1 MELKEFVKKVLNDL
15 VQGVEEARSIS
26 PRDMHLYDKEN
37 KTVEFDIAV
46 TVEDV
51 DKLSGK
57 AGIRVLQFVE
67 TGGDVTKE
75 IKNST
80 VSRVKF
86 GVYIEGLTK
95 QEDIQLRHQI
105 EEQNRSAQEGDS

>member
-1 MELKEFVKKVLNDL
+1 MELKEFVKKVLTDL
-15 VQGVEEARSIS
+15 VQGVEEARSSS
-26 PRDMHLYDKEN
+26 PREMVLYDKEN

-46 TVEDV
+46 TVEDI
-51 DKLSGK
+51 DKSSGK

-67 TGGDVTKE
+67 TGGDVARE

-86 GVYIEGLTK
+86 GIYIRGRTK
-95 QEDIQLRHQI
+95 QENAEFQRQI
-105 EEQNRSAQEGDS
+105 ENQIVQE

>member
-1 MELKEFVKKVLNDL
+1 MELKEFVKKVLIDL
-15 VQGVEEARSIS
+15 VQSVEEADSIS
-26 PRDMHLYDKEN
+26 PRVMYLYDREN

-46 TVEDV
+46 TVEDI

-67 TGGDVTKE
+67 TGGDMAKE

-86 GVYIEGLTK
+86 GVYIGGPK
-95 QEDIQLRHQI
+95 K
-105 EEQNRSAQEGDS
+105 G